1 MREASGTGGD
11 GPVVYIIDDDP
22 GIRDATSVALEA
34 LGLETRSYQEVST
47 FLADV
52 DHHRGGCILLDVRLP
67 GTSGLALQTEL
78 ERLKI
83 DLPVIM
89 MSGKADVTTAVL
101 AMRQGAID
109 FLEKPFA
116 ARQLLECVQEGLEID
131 KKKRGER
138 KAERAAQHQLHTLT
152 AREREVLDELVQ
164 GLKNKEIAGRLHLSV
179 RTIEVHRANI
189 LSKLEAKSLPD
200 LVRIV
205 QLAETSGVPAE

>member
-1 MREASGTGGD
+1 MHDGSGTGGD
-11 GPVVYIIDDDP
+11 GVVVYIIDDDP

-34 LGLETRSYQEVST
+34 LGLETRSYQDVDA

-52 DHHRGGCILLDVRLP
+52 DHRRGGCILLDVRLP

-78 ERLKI
+78 EKLKI

-89 MSGKADVTTAVL
+89 MSGKADVTTAVM

-131 KKKRGER
+131 KKQRGER
-138 KAERAAQHQLHTLT
+138 KAENAAQRQVQTLT

-164 GLKNKEIAGRLHLSV
+164 GLKNKEIAARLHLSV
-179 RTIEVHRANI
+179 RTVEVHRANV
-189 LSKLEAKSLPD
+189 LTKLGAKSLPD

-205 QLAETSGVPAE
+205 QLAAAGEVPAE

>member
-34 LGLETRSYQEVST
+34 LGLETRSYQDVST

-116 ARQLLECVQEGLEID
+116 ARQLLECVQEGLKID

-138 KAERAAQHQLHTLT
+138 EAERAAQHQLHTLT

-205 QLAETSGVPAE
+205 QLADPSGVPAE